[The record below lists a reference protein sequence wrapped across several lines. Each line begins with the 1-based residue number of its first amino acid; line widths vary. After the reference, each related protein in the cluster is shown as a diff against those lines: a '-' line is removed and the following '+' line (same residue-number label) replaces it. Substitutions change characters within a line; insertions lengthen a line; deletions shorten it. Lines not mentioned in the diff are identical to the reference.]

1 MCCPTVEVGRAAVF
15 ILYTK
20 RFLSESYSA
29 LRPRGREDHL
39 RDPHAVLPQPVWP
52 RGRCDRSRLQT
63 HQSAERSWA
72 RAASASCVALTR
84 CECGASKMNS
94 QN

>member
-20 RFLSESYSA
+20 RLLSESYFA

-39 RDPHAVLPQPVWP
+39 RDRTLRSCHSLFGRVPRWMWILESWMSLERETARGPHCARAWA
-52 RGRCDRSRLQT
+52 SRL
-63 HQSAERSWA
+63 W
-72 RAASASCVALTR
+72 CL
-84 CECGASKMNS
+84 
-94 QN
+94 